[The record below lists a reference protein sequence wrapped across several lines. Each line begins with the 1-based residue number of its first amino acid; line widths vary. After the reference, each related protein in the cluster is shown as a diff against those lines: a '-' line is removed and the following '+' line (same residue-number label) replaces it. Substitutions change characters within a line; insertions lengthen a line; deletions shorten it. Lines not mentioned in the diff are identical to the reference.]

1 MRIKKNNSLMIRFL
15 IPVMVAMGIICAL
28 SKFSY
33 ASDKLKPGSRF
44 KIMRKVYLKAVYDN
58 IDNKQLNKESA
69 SAYLL
74 TKRHA
79 MKSEVAFQCEVL
91 SGTIITILG
100 PAPKKWYL
108 FFYAN
113 RYFVQLDPDFSRGLD
128 VILVLNRGLE
138 GDLDGL
144 NPELFRRLE

>member
-1 MRIKKNNSLMIRFL
+1 MIRFL
-15 IPVMVAMGIICAL
+15 IPTMVAMGIVCTL
-28 SKFSY
+28 NGFGY

-44 KIMRKVYLKAVYDN
+44 KIMKKIYLKAVYDN
-58 IDNKQLNKESA
+58 PNNKQLNKDLA

-79 MKSEVAFQCEVL
+79 MKSEVAFQCEIL
-91 SGTIITILG
+91 TGTTITILG

-113 RYFVQLDPDFSRGLD
+113 RYFVQLEPDFSRGLN

-138 GDLDGL
+138 GDLEGL